1 MEIKTKYE
9 TGSHIRIITL
19 KKFKKLIEVTD
30 DYIASIRVETKD
42 KYIYITKEGRELNEN
57 QIILYED
64 KGSLYK
70 TICNYSESLEEENK
84 QKFSFF
90 K

>member
-9 TGSHIRIITL
+9 TGSHIWIITL
-19 KKFKKLIEVTD
+19 KKFEKLIEVTD
-30 DYIASIRVETKD
+30 DYISTIRVETKD
-42 KYIYITKEGRELNEN
+42 KYTYITKKRLELKEDE
-57 QIILYED
+57 IILYED

-70 TICNYSESLEEENK
+70 TICNYSEKLKESQ
-84 QKFSFF
+84 QKINFF

>member
-9 TGSHIRIITL
+9 TGSHIWIIKL

-30 DYIASIRVETKD
+30 DYITSIRVETKD
-42 KYIYITKEGRELNEN
+42 KYTYITKEGLELKEEE
-57 QIILYED
+57 IILYED

-70 TICNYSESLEEENK
+70 TICNYSENLKESQ
-84 QKFSFF
+84 QKINFF

>member
-9 TGSHIRIITL
+9 TGSHIWIIKL

-30 DYIASIRVETKD
+30 DYITSIRVETKD
-42 KYIYITKEGRELNEN
+42 KYTYITKEGLELKEEE
-57 QIILYED
+57 IILYED

-70 TICNYSESLEEENK
+70 TICNYSESLEENK
-84 QKFSFF
+84 QKISFF

>member
-9 TGSHIRIITL
+9 TGSHIWIITL

-30 DYIASIRVETKD
+30 DYISTIRVETKD
-42 KYIYITKEGRELNEN
+42 KYTYITKKRLELKEDE
-57 QIILYED
+57 IILYED

-70 TICNYSESLEEENK
+70 TICNYSENLKESQ
-84 QKFSFF
+84 QKINFF